1 MSYKLD
7 LLKAYFGY
15 DGFLPGQERAVDA
28 LLEGRDVL
36 SVMPTGAGKSLCFQ
50 LPALML
56 PGVAL
61 VISPLISLMK
71 DQVGSLV
78 QAGVPAAYLNRSLTE
93 RQYALALE
101 RAWQGRYKII
111 YVAPERL
118 ESPGFLRFAR
128 QAHISLVAVDEAH
141 CVSQWGTD
149 FRPSYLGIP
158 AFVDQLPHR
167 PPIGA
172 FTATATPEVR
182 RDILDKLR
190 LSDPVTTT
198 TGFDRPNLYF
208 EVRHPRNKQEELLSI
223 LLLRRSESG
232 VVYCSTR
239 KAVEEVCAFLQA
251 RGVAA
256 GRYHA
261 GLPPEERQASQDA
274 FARDECSV
282 MVATNAFGMGIDKSN
297 VRYVVHYN
305 MPLDLEGYYQ
315 EAGRAG
321 RDGGSA
327 DCILLYSGR
336 DIAVNRYLI
345 EQGAA
350 PEGVDEETMAALRRR
365 QFDRLDA
372 MARYCTTT
380 GCLRHTIL
388 RYFGEKPPGTGCGNC
403 SNCKAAWQEVDITRE
418 ARAIL
423 DAVGECGG
431 RFGAVTIAELLCG
444 KESER
449 VLRWNLDRR
458 HAFGLLSHL
467 SVAQVRERIRF
478 LTQAGYLDTGGGE
491 YPVLIPGPRAREL
504 SGRDCT
510 ITMRQRSDGRRS
522 DRAAARGSSAP
533 AAPPDEALFQQ
544 LRALRSELARK
555 KSLPAYVI
563 FTDRTL
569 REMAARK
576 PSTLSELERIPGV
589 GSRKLAQYG
598 KQFLAVLRCADTP
611 C

>member
-1 MSYKLD
+1 M
-7 LLKAYFGY
+7 
-15 DGFLPGQERAVDA
+15 
-28 LLEGRDVL
+28 
-36 SVMPTGAGKSLCFQ
+36 
-50 LPALML
+50 
-56 PGVAL
+56 
-61 VISPLISLMK
+61 
-71 DQVGSLV
+71 
-78 QAGVPAAYLNRSLTE
+78 
-93 RQYALALE
+93 
-101 RAWQGRYKII
+101 
-111 YVAPERL
+111 
-118 ESPGFLRFAR
+118 
-128 QAHISLVAVDEAH
+128 
-141 CVSQWGTD
+141 
-149 FRPSYLGIP
+149 
-158 AFVDQLPHR
+158 
-167 PPIGA
+167 
-172 FTATATPEVR
+172 
-182 RDILDKLR
+182 
-190 LSDPVTTT
+190 
-198 TGFDRPNLYF
+198 
-208 EVRHPRNKQEELLSI
+208 
-223 LLLRRSESG
+223 
-232 VVYCSTR
+232 
-239 KAVEEVCAFLQA
+239 
-251 RGVAA
+251 
-256 GRYHA
+256 
-261 GLPPEERQASQDA
+261 
-274 FARDECSV
+274 
-282 MVATNAFGMGIDKSN
+282 
-297 VRYVVHYN
+297 
-305 MPLDLEGYYQ
+305 
-315 EAGRAG
+315 
-321 RDGGSA
+321 
-327 DCILLYSGR
+327 
-336 DIAVNRYLI
+336 
-345 EQGAA
+345 
-350 PEGVDEETMAALRRR
+350 
-365 QFDRLDA
+365 
-372 MARYCTTT
+372 
-380 GCLRHTIL
+380 
-388 RYFGEKPPGTGCGNC
+388 
-403 SNCKAAWQEVDITRE
+403 DITRE

>member
-1 MSYKLD
+1 MSYKLEM
-7 LLKAYFGY
+7 LQAYFGY
-15 DGFLPGQERAVDA
+15 RGFLPGQERAVDA

-36 SVMPTGAGKSLCFQ
+36 SIMPTGAGKSLCFQ
-50 LPALML
+50 LPAIML

-78 QAGVPAAYLNRSLTE
+78 QAGIPAAYLNRSLTE

-118 ESPGFLRFAR
+118 ESPGFLRFAQ
-128 QAHISLVAVDEAH
+128 QAQISMVAVDEAH

-149 FRPSYLGIP
+149 FRPSYLKIP
-158 AFVDQLPHR
+158 AFLDSLPRR
-167 PPIGA
+167 PALGA

-182 RDILDKLR
+182 EDILQKLS
-190 LSDPVTTT
+190 LQDPVTTT
-198 TGFDRPNLYF
+198 TGFDRKNLYF
-208 EVRHPRNKQEELLSI
+208 EVRHPQNRKDELLSI
-223 LLLRRSESG
+223 LLRRQNESG

-251 RGVAA
+251 HGVAA
-256 GRYHA
+256 TRYHA
-261 GLPPEERQASQDA
+261 GLSPEERQANQDA
-274 FARDECSV
+274 FAADECPV

-321 RDGGSA
+321 RDGSPA

-336 DIAVNRYLI
+336 DVITNRYLI
-345 EQGAA
+345 DQSQA
-350 PEGVDEETMAALRRR
+350 PEGVEEEALSALRQR
-365 QFDRLDA
+365 QMDRLKTMTFYA
-372 MARYCTTT
+372 TTND
-380 GCLRHTIL
+380 CLRHFIL
-388 RYFGEKPPGTGCGNC
+388 RYFGEEPPSPSCGHC
-403 SNCKAAWQEVDITRE
+403 SNCTDGWEDVDITKE

-423 DAVGECGG
+423 SAVDECGG
-431 RFGAVTIAELLCG
+431 RFGVTTIADLLCG
-444 KESER
+444 RENER
-449 VLRWNLDRR
+449 TLRWDLDRR
-458 HAFGLLSHL
+458 RSFGLLSHRK
-467 SVAQVRERIRF
+467 VEQVKAQIRH
-478 LTQAGYLDTGGGE
+478 LVDQGYLALSDGD
-491 YPVLIPGPRAREL
+491 YPVLSQGPRAREL
-504 SGRDCT
+504 SAGSAQV
-510 ITMRQRSDGRRS
+510 TMRMKAGQSRPARRE
-522 DRAAARGSSAP
+522 RPQPLPGGP
-533 AAPPDEALFQQ
+533 VDETLFQN
-544 LRALRSELARK
+544 LRALRGELARK

-576 PSTLSELERIPGV
+576 PATLSEMERVPGV
-589 GSRKLAQYG
+589 GSHKLAQYG
-598 KQFLAVLRCADTP
+598 KQFLAVIQGNHT
-611 C
+611 